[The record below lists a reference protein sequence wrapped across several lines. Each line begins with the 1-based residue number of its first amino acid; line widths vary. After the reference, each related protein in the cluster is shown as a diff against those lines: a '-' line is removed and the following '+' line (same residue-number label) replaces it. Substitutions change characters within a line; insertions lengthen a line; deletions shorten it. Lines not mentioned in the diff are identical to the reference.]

1 MPHAAI
7 YQSEHETSVWPML
20 VGGGVLLTPLTV
32 LAYFC
37 LADADG

>member
-32 LAYFC
+32 LAYF
-37 LADADG
+37 A